1 MANMFSSAANDIFN
15 LLKSSGRK
23 VTLFDEQGNKIYKT
37 KDARKFFAVPDR
49 LMIVLEDDN
58 NDSFISLYFGN
69 NIDAKDIAS
78 LISSLR
84 NIAVQYGLLFDIRK
98 YGKKLSPKDF
108 AYQATPIVS
117 ENKETKMFKT
127 ISLSNAAQ
135 RVDLQRHMTKSLGL
149 KEGVDFAVFGNN
161 IVCNEGYTES
171 TKYLVETTS
180 AVLQENSDVFL
191 KYATEWVNTRTG
203 LDRDVNANEIT
214 NLAKGFKDIISNK
227 LDVHIVK
234 PAKEEKFSSNNLR
247 FASELER
254 VVNSN
259 LNNSALKEYIGSV
272 VDKLRHNEK
281 LNPNEQ
287 FFTKKLVDIVEHNA
301 VIEALDEDIAT
312 YGVEGDPELGQYM
325 IDTLVAIKQEADS
338 RGIDLTDGVY
348 SMEDLA
354 CALVCLM
361 KAYADDRID
370 TLIPNH
376 YEDFVKAIRGV
387 FGTLSFEHETPEVLA
402 FDRWVNVSV
411 VEGKTSFDVKQFF
424 KQYGVEFVV
433 GHTKKSEVVD
443 SIAQY
448 LVDFGGY
455 KTVKDAHGKASEI
468 FKNFVK
474 KPMEKELGFVFESF
488 DVNGFFKEY
497 GTDYWLGRDPRDKSK
512 RYEAQA
518 VIPSIANFLVDI
530 GQYNNPIAAEEEAEN
545 VFYKYVKPAL
555 EKDHGFIFEDNNP
568 DGYKGFEEDERKADS
583 ITFNVRDFI
592 DKYGSDFNF
601 GRPSPEQD
609 DMKYSSKEIIDSIEH
624 YLHNEFDI
632 SERFDLSGKASE
644 LFRSKVKGFLENH
657 DYIFE
662 NYIGEDV
669 SEDTIVSFATD
680 WIDEY
685 LSKPQNIE
693 DIKSLIDSDDTPEVI
708 KEVIQ
713 STADDIIF
721 MAGEAADRDFDVKG
735 TPSIDVAYD
744 KGIKSSTVKKIE
756 KIIKGDLTEAYNR
769 GQSTAKDIYSFLELV
784 LPQVS
789 VYEKDY
795 ETFKKQVMARVR
807 KEFSNSMASTNLI
820 SGLVDSMDGKI
831 SSYYDRVSKDRLQ
844 TGFTLGG
851 DVDTDFINAVK
862 RF

>member
-455 KTVKDAHGKASEI
+455 KSVKAAHSKASEI

-474 KPMEKELGFVFESF
+474 KPMEKELGFVFESN
-488 DVNGFFKEY
+488 D
-497 GTDYWLGRDPRDKSK
+497 
-512 RYEAQA
+512 
-518 VIPSIANFLVDI
+518 
-530 GQYNNPIAAEEEAEN
+530 
-545 VFYKYVKPAL
+545 
-555 EKDHGFIFEDNNP
+555 P

-769 GQSTAKDIYSFLELV
+769 GQSTAKDIYSVLELV

>member
-455 KTVKDAHGKASEI
+455 KSVKAAHSKASEI

-474 KPMEKELGFVFESF
+474 KPMEKELGFVFESN
-488 DVNGFFKEY
+488 D
-497 GTDYWLGRDPRDKSK
+497 
-512 RYEAQA
+512 
-518 VIPSIANFLVDI
+518 
-530 GQYNNPIAAEEEAEN
+530 
-545 VFYKYVKPAL
+545 
-555 EKDHGFIFEDNNP
+555 P

-769 GQSTAKDIYSFLELV
+769 GQSTAKDIYSVLELV

-807 KEFSNSMASTNLI
+807 KEFSNSMAATNLI

>member
-180 AVLQENSDVFL
+180 AVLQENSDAFL
-191 KYATEWVNTRTG
+191 KYATEWFNTRTG

-214 NLAKGFKDIISNK
+214 KLAKGFKDIISNK

-455 KTVKDAHGKASEI
+455 KSVKAAHSKASEI

-474 KPMEKELGFVFESF
+474 KPMEKELGFVFESN
-488 DVNGFFKEY
+488 D
-497 GTDYWLGRDPRDKSK
+497 
-512 RYEAQA
+512 
-518 VIPSIANFLVDI
+518 
-530 GQYNNPIAAEEEAEN
+530 
-545 VFYKYVKPAL
+545 
-555 EKDHGFIFEDNNP
+555 P

-756 KIIKGDLTEAYNR
+756 KIINGDLTEAYNR
-769 GQSTAKDIYSFLELV
+769 GQSTAKDIYSVLELV

>member
-180 AVLQENSDVFL
+180 AVLQENSDAFL
-191 KYATEWVNTRTG
+191 KYATEWFNTRTG

-387 FGTLSFEHETPEVLA
+387 FGTLSFEHETPEILA

-455 KTVKDAHGKASEI
+455 KSVKAAHSKASEI

-474 KPMEKELGFVFESF
+474 KPMEKELGFVFESN
-488 DVNGFFKEY
+488 D
-497 GTDYWLGRDPRDKSK
+497 
-512 RYEAQA
+512 
-518 VIPSIANFLVDI
+518 
-530 GQYNNPIAAEEEAEN
+530 
-545 VFYKYVKPAL
+545 
-555 EKDHGFIFEDNNP
+555 P

-769 GQSTAKDIYSFLELV
+769 GQSTAKDIYSVLELV

-820 SGLVDSMDGKI
+820 SGLADSMDGKI

>member
-1 MANMFSSAANDIFN
+1 MANMFDAAANDIFN
-15 LLKSSGRK
+15 VLKSSGRK

-37 KDARKFFAVPDR
+37 KDARKFFALPDR

-58 NDSFISLYFGN
+58 NDSFISLYFGR

-78 LISSLR
+78 LLSSLR
-84 NIAVQYGLLFDIRK
+84 NISVQYGLLFDIRK

-117 ENKETKMFKT
+117 ETKEPNMFKT

-135 RVDLQRHMTKSLGL
+135 RIDLQRHMTKTLGL
-149 KEGVDFAVFGNN
+149 KEGVDFAIFGNN

-171 TKYLVETTS
+171 AKYIVESTS

-191 KYATEWVNTRTG
+191 KYATEWCNTRTG
-203 LDRDVNANEIT
+203 SDHSSNASEVV
-214 NLAKGFKDIISNK
+214 NLAKGFKDIVGNK
-227 LDVHIVK
+227 LNLHIVK
-234 PAKEEKFSSNNLR
+234 PAKEQKFPSNNAR
-247 FASELER
+247 FASDLTL
-254 VVNSN
+254 VVNAD
-259 LNNSALKEYIGSV
+259 LNNSSLKEYIGSV
-272 VDKLRHNEK
+272 VDKLQHNEK
-281 LNPNEQ
+281 LNPNEH

-301 VIEALDEDIAT
+301 VIEEDIAT

-325 IDTLVAIKQEADS
+325 IDTLGAIKQEADA

-387 FGTLSFEHETPEVLA
+387 FGTLSFEHETPEILD

-424 KQYGVEFVV
+424 KQYGVDFVV
-433 GHTKKSEVVD
+433 GNTKKSEVID

-448 LVDFGGY
+448 LVEFGGY
-455 KTVKDAHGKASEI
+455 KTVKSAHGKASEI

-474 KPMEKELGFVFESF
+474 KPMEKDLGFVFESF

-497 GTDYWLGRDPRDKSK
+497 GTDYWLGRDPRDTSK

-568 DGYKGFEEDERKADS
+568 DAYKGFEEDERKADS
-583 ITFNVRDFI
+583 ISFNVRDFI
-592 DKYGSDFNF
+592 DEYGSDFNF
-601 GRPSPEQD
+601 GRPSPEPD

-624 YLHNEFDI
+624 YLHKEFGI
-632 SERFDLSGKASE
+632 SERFDLSGKARE
-644 LFRSKVKGFLENH
+644 LFKSKVKGFLENH

-669 SEDTIVSFATD
+669 SEDSIVSFASD

-685 LSKPQNIE
+685 LSKPENIAE
-693 DIKSLIDSDDTPEVI
+693 IKSLIDDDDTPEVI

-721 MAGEAADRDFDVKG
+721 MAGQVADRDFDVKG
-735 TPSIDVAYD
+735 TPSVDVAYD
-744 KGIKSSTVKKIE
+744 KGIKAETVKKIE
-756 KIIKGDLTEAYNR
+756 QIIKGDLTEAYNR
-769 GQSTAKDIYSFLELV
+769 GQTSAKDIYSVLELV

-789 VYEKDY
+789 VYEKDC
-795 ETFKKQVMARVR
+795 ETFKKQVLARVY
-807 KEFSNSMASTNLI
+807 KKFSNSMASTNLI
-820 SGLVDSMDGKI
+820 SGLLDSMDEQI
-831 SSYYDRVSKDRLQ
+831 TSYYDRVSKDRMQ

-851 DVDTDFINAVK
+851 DVDTDFIDSVK

>member
-180 AVLQENSDVFL
+180 AVLQENSDAFL
-191 KYATEWVNTRTG
+191 KYATEWFNTRTG

-455 KTVKDAHGKASEI
+455 KSVKAAHSKASEI

-474 KPMEKELGFVFESF
+474 KPMEKELGFVFESN
-488 DVNGFFKEY
+488 D
-497 GTDYWLGRDPRDKSK
+497 
-512 RYEAQA
+512 
-518 VIPSIANFLVDI
+518 
-530 GQYNNPIAAEEEAEN
+530 
-545 VFYKYVKPAL
+545 
-555 EKDHGFIFEDNNP
+555 P

-669 SEDTIVSFATD
+669 SEDTIISFATD

-769 GQSTAKDIYSFLELV
+769 GQSTAKDIYSVLELV